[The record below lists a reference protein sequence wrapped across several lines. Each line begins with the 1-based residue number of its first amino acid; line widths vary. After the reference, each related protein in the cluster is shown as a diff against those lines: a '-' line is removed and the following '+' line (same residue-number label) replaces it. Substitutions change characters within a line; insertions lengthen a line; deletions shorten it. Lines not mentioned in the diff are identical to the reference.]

1 MTTTHHPTND
11 SPTNDSPTN
20 DSPNALTT
28 RDILTAAAMLVLAM
42 AANSLVGSILLPIP
56 FMYLYVSAAGEM
68 FLSAIFFT
76 VAARRIDKHG
86 LFLIWVTVQG
96 LVYGLFGYPFLI
108 PYFLALGALCE
119 LTMIGAGSYR
129 SPLRI
134 GIGWSVLSA
143 GMVFGNAIPLW
154 FAWDSFTQRAA
165 TSGFSQELFDMQVR
179 MVHSPLHICAAML
192 ISIAGGALGIGFAD
206 RIMRRHFRRARI
218 VA

>member
-1 MTTTHHPTND
+1 MTTTHN
-11 SPTNDSPTN
+11 PTNDSPTN

-56 FMYLYVSAAGEM
+56 FMYLYASAGVEM
-68 FLSAIFFT
+68 FLSAVFFT
-76 VAARRIDKHG
+76 VAARRIGKHG
-86 LFLIWVTVQG
+86 LLLIWITVQG
-96 LVYGLFGYPFLI
+96 LVYGIFGYPFLI
-108 PYFLALGALCE
+108 PYFVALGALCE
-119 LTMIGAGSYR
+119 LAMVGEGSYR
-129 SPLRI
+129 STVRL
-134 GIGWSVLSA
+134 GIGWSILSA

-179 MVHSPLHICAAML
+179 MVHSPLHLCAAML
-192 ISIAGGALGIGFAD
+192 LSIAGGVLGIGFAA
-206 RIMRRHFRRARI
+206 RIVRRHFRRARV